1 MILFWTVR
9 KWIFGKSSWSNTSK
23 GAKSNIAD
31 LNYQIFIL
39 SIEECI
45 VIIAY
50 KYFEIFVS

>member
-39 SIEECI
+39 SIEECV

-50 KYFEIFVS
+50 KYFEIFIS